1 MSLHWQFNLT
11 VRLESLIVYG
21 LRVILQASQD
31 PLGSSLRLWMSS
43 VSKYQSL
50 SEGLTYKL
58 YFIWKEKSLI

>member
-21 LRVILQASQD
+21 LKVILRASQV
-31 PLGSSLRLWMSS
+31 PLGLSLRLWMSN

-58 YFIWKEKSLI
+58 YFVWKELNLK

>member
-11 VRLESLIVYG
+11 VRHESLIVYG
-21 LRVILQASQD
+21 LRLILRASRVS
-31 PLGSSLRLWMSS
+31 LGSSLRLWMSN

-58 YFIWKEKSLI
+58 YFVWKEKSLI